1 MLFQSSNRRGE
12 RIKGHGRERMKREE
26 EGLITCFFLCMEIQ
40 SNEGLGLAPC
50 HIPTLKKKFG
60 RQKNKI

>member
-1 MLFQSSNRRGE
+1 
-12 RIKGHGRERMKREE
+12 MKREE